1 MKQGRINP
9 QYSSFIPMGSSRKP
23 AKQDD
28 RPIIPTP
35 RTKGSGGEG
44 GGQSSFD
51 LNQTCPVYFD
61 VKLSANPLLRAG
73 AVLRIDNRGRVLLA
87 NNEVGALNAQQFR
100 KVTEC
105 LEHGYAYPGQVL
117 ADKDKKLYGR
127 FERTTT

>member
-1 MKQGRINP
+1 MKTGRLHAKYIH
-9 QYSSFIPMGSSRKP
+9 MGSSRKP

-35 RTKGSGGEG
+35 RTKGGGEG
-44 GGQSSFD
+44 ASGGQASFD

-61 VKLSANPLLRAG
+61 VKLTANPLLRAG
-73 AVLRIDNRGRVLLA
+73 AALRIDNRGRVLLA
-87 NNEVGALNAQQFR
+87 NHEVGALNAQQFR

-117 ADKDKKLYGR
+117 TDKEEKLYGR